1 VSPAHEVPASLRE
14 PSLSTLWAGARR
26 RLDRS
31 GATARA
37 TVARPALDQAG
48 TLALTSLLGG
58 PPAARV
64 RLDALEAA
72 LVRRAVGTDLDDALT
87 RLGHPPQPET
97 VHRRERAARRA
108 DAHAALAHAV
118 GAWPEAWAADWAED
132 VRRRGLVGDLGAAA
146 VVGLVGDVR
155 RLLDRVP
162 VADVGRTELAA
173 QLYGSAHALDPG
185 TRRTALTVLALRHV
199 VGPLDGRELWEAA
212 RIVPDRVSAP
222 ALTWR
227 LPVVGVS
234 PLDRQVQVA
243 TEGGLPVHVTL
254 LALRRHPLT
263 VPAGSPVFVVENPRL
278 VEAAVER
285 QLPVCVVAGNGNPS
299 TAVTELLTQLRRG
312 GADVRYH
319 GDFDAPG
326 IAICARMQAAGVRPW
341 RMTAADYGAAL
352 AHAEATDL
360 ALDVDTRDCADTPW
374 DPELACAFRTDGRIL
389 HEELLAD
396 ELLAA
401 MVRVDS

>member
-1 VSPAHEVPASLRE
+1 VSGREVPASLLE
-14 PSLSTLWAGARR
+14 PSLSALWAGARR
-26 RLDRS
+26 RLDR
-31 GATARA
+31 GASTGRA

-48 TLALTSLLGG
+48 TLALTSLLSG

-64 RLDALEAA
+64 RLDDLEAA

-87 RLGHPPQPET
+87 RLGHPPLAEA
-97 VHRRERAARRA
+97 VRRRQRAARRG
-108 DAHAALAHAV
+108 DAHAALTQTV
-118 GAWPEAWAADWAED
+118 SAWPEVWAVDWTEE
-132 VRRRGLVGDLGAAA
+132 VRRRGLVGDLGAAD
-146 VVGLVGDVR
+146 VMGLVGDVR

-162 VADVGRTELAA
+162 AADAARTELAA
-173 QLYGSAHALDPG
+173 RLYGSAHALDPG
-185 TRRTALTVLALRHV
+185 TRRAALTVLALRQV

-212 RIVPDRVSAP
+212 GIVPDRVSAP
-222 ALTWR
+222 VLTWR
-227 LPVVGVS
+227 LPVVGRS
-234 PLDRQVQVA
+234 PLDRQVRMA
-243 TEGGLPVHVTL
+243 TEGGLPVHLTL
-254 LALRRHPLT
+254 FALRRHPLT
-263 VPAGSPVFVVENPRL
+263 VATAEPVFVVENPRL
-278 VEAAVER
+278 VEAATER
-285 QLPVCVVAGNGNPS
+285 QLSVCVVASNGNPS

-312 GADVRYH
+312 GADLRYH

-360 ALDVDTRDCADTPW
+360 ALDVDTRDCTDTPW
-374 DPELACAFRTDGRIL
+374 DPELACAFRTDGRII

-401 MVRVDS
+401 MVRVDG